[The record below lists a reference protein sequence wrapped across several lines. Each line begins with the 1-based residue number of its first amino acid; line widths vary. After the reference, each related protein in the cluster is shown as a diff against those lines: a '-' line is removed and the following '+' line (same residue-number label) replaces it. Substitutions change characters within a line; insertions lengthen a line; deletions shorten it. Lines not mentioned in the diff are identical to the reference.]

1 MEPTNEKKLVR
12 NGVSSVHLGYHDNEI
27 VASHMPKG
35 REQGQQ
41 QSVGQG
47 TPEEKNLMYW
57 ETDPRGAMVKA
68 ALKAEGAQEILQALQ
83 ESLLPGCSGL
93 V

>member
-1 MEPTNEKKLVR
+1 
-12 NGVSSVHLGYHDNEI
+12 
-27 VASHMPKG
+27 MPKG

-41 QSVGQG
+41 HGVGQG

-83 ESLLPGCSGL
+83 ESFLPGQEGFL
-93 V
+93 HVPVK